1 MIDGVDM
8 IENTT
13 STSSKIT
20 LKVEKGQGVSPT
32 EDTEVVNLNR
42 PWKRRKVQAIWSD
55 SPSLTKLECF
65 SLVRPISA
73 PVVSTKFQGAYRV
86 TPPCLSWPLNP
97 VNGSAR
103 RGFGLC

>member
-42 PWKRRKVQAIWSD
+42 PWKRRKVCR
-55 SPSLTKLECF
+55 PPGH
-65 SLVRPISA
+65 LVRFAKPYEA
-73 PVVSTKFQGAYRV
+73 RV
-86 TPPCLSWPLNP
+86 LQS
-97 VNGSAR
+97 S
-103 RGFGLC
+103 